1 MGCSYELLG
10 FSIFQ
15 RFIIRV
21 HEGVFRV
28 WSLGGGGVLEIR
40 DAYPYRT
47 DATKSRP
54 TFLCE
59 PPMPLMHSGLGC
71 MP

>member
-28 WSLGGGGVLEIR
+28 WSLGGG
-40 DAYPYRT
+40 
-47 DATKSRP
+47 S
-54 TFLCE
+54 
-59 PPMPLMHSGLGC
+59 
-71 MP
+71 